1 MIRPGQR
8 VLDIGSG
15 WGGLA
20 LHLAGEC
27 GAEVTGLTLSVEQHK
42 TATRRAAAAG
52 LSDRVR
58 FHLRDYREESGQYDR
73 IVSVGM
79 FEHVGI
85 NHYGTF
91 FAKVKSLLTPDGVAL
106 LHSIGR
112 MDGPGSTH
120 PWIRKY
126 IFPGGYAPALSEVVP
141 VVERLRLWIT
151 DIEILRLHYA
161 HTLRLWRRRFEQN
174 RDRLRTI
181 YDERFCRMWEM
192 YLAGSEV
199 AFRRAGHLV
208 FQMQLA
214 KTHRCGAVDPRL
226 HARTRIAT
234 ARSLGGAGIA
244 EGYPAPRLARWHPRQ
259 RVAPPALEEMMG
271 YEHILVEREDGVGDR
286 HLEPSRQAQRD
297 EPPALER
304 IARRGQ
310 GARRDEAIGCIVLT
324 GAGDRA
330 FSAGGDIH
338 EQREDDRRFTQ
349 EELDQRR
356 GRGSYEIAASAKP
369 TIGMLNGLAY
379 GGAAVLASSLDLRVG
394 CEDTRFRFLAAAYGR
409 INSTWTLPNQVGWP
423 IAKELLFTARVVE
436 ADEAY
441 RIGLLNHLVPRER
454 AAGQDHGARPDDRR
468 QQPCRGHRHQGAA
481 PKADGAEP
489 RAAMDRGARTSRP
502 MWSAGRGPR
511 RPFPNSSPAAAVR

>member
-1 MIRPGQR
+1 VAHHYDLSDQLYELFLDKDRQYSCAYFHEWVDDLDTAQLDKKRHIAAKLIIRPGHK

-20 LHLAGEC
+20 LYLAGEC

-42 TATRRAAAAG
+42 VATRRAAAAG

-58 FHLRDYREESGQYDR
+58 FHLRDYREENGEYDR

-85 NHYGTF
+85 NHYSQF
-91 FAKVKSLLTPDGVAL
+91 FAKLKALLAADGVAL

-161 HTLRLWRRRFEQN
+161 QTLRLWRRRFEHN

-192 YLAGSEV
+192 YLVGSEI

-214 KTHRCGAVDPRL
+214 KAVDTVPQ
-226 HARTRIAT
+226 TRDYMLDWER
-234 ARSLGGAGIA
+234 ARSA
-244 EGYPAPRLARWHPRQ
+244 
-259 RVAPPALEEMMG
+259 VA
-271 YEHILVEREDGVGDR
+271 
-286 HLEPSRQAQRD
+286 
-297 EPPALER
+297 
-304 IARRGQ
+304 
-310 GARRDEAIGCIVLT
+310 
-324 GAGDRA
+324 DRA
-330 FSAGGDIH
+330 A
-338 EQREDDRRFTQ
+338 
-349 EELDQRR
+349 
-356 GRGSYEIAASAKP
+356 
-369 TIGMLNGLAY
+369 
-379 GGAAVLASSLDLRVG
+379 
-394 CEDTRFRFLAAAYGR
+394 
-409 INSTWTLPNQVGWP
+409 
-423 IAKELLFTARVVE
+423 
-436 ADEAY
+436 
-441 RIGLLNHLVPRER
+441 
-454 AAGQDHGARPDDRR
+454 
-468 QQPCRGHRHQGAA
+468 
-481 PKADGAEP
+481 
-489 RAAMDRGARTSRP
+489 
-502 MWSAGRGPR
+502 
-511 RPFPNSSPAAAVR
+511 

>member
-1 MIRPGQR
+1 MLATRLFEQLITIGRLRIIDASGRSHDIARAPGPSAAIRLHDPALNWKLAVRPRLYLPEAFVDGTLTIEEGSLYDLLDLFAINLEALPDGLLSRVLNGSVTLMRRVHQYNPMSRARQNVAHHYDLSDELYELFLDKDRQYSCAYFDDQFDDLDKAQLDKKRHIAAKLMIRPGQR

-52 LSDRVR
+52 LSERVH
-58 FHLRDYREESGQYDR
+58 FHLRDYREEGGQYDR

-85 NHYGTF
+85 NHYSTF

-120 PWIRKY
+120 PWVRKY
-126 IFPGGYAPALSEVVP
+126 IFPCGYAPALSEVVP

-161 HTLRLWRRRFEQN
+161 HTLRLWQRRFEQN

-214 KTHRCGAVDPRL
+214 KTVDAVPLTRDYMRQSRMATSADRSAVD
-226 HARTRIAT
+226 IT
-234 ARSLGGAGIA
+234 ACHWR
-244 EGYPAPRLARWHPRQ
+244 
-259 RVAPPALEEMMG
+259 
-271 YEHILVEREDGVGDR
+271 
-286 HLEPSRQAQRD
+286 
-297 EPPALER
+297 
-304 IARRGQ
+304 
-310 GARRDEAIGCIVLT
+310 
-324 GAGDRA
+324 
-330 FSAGGDIH
+330 
-338 EQREDDRRFTQ
+338 
-349 EELDQRR
+349 
-356 GRGSYEIAASAKP
+356 K
-369 TIGMLNGLAY
+369 
-379 GGAAVLASSLDLRVG
+379 
-394 CEDTRFRFLAAAYGR
+394 
-409 INSTWTLPNQVGWP
+409 
-423 IAKELLFTARVVE
+423 
-436 ADEAY
+436 
-441 RIGLLNHLVPRER
+441 
-454 AAGQDHGARPDDRR
+454 
-468 QQPCRGHRHQGAA
+468 
-481 PKADGAEP
+481 
-489 RAAMDRGARTSRP
+489 
-502 MWSAGRGPR
+502 
-511 RPFPNSSPAAAVR
+511 